1 MTLTELRC
9 LVAIVEADLNISAA
23 AQNMHSTQPALS
35 RHLKQ
40 LEDELG
46 FQIFSRRGRSLV
58 EVTPAGE
65 EVLKIARRVVA
76 DVSSLRSYAANH
88 RGDKSGDLLLATTQ
102 TYAKH
107 VLPSVLSRLLR
118 RYPELSVHLSPLGE
132 GESLPPVAH
141 NSTDLALVSTAGTEV
156 PDGVAIPLFRWRR
169 VVIVKPSHPLA
180 RGGRMPTLA
189 EMAEHPLVTYESSR
203 RPESSLVRALER
215 CGATA
220 RFACSAQDADL
231 IKAYVRAGIGVGLA
245 AELSLE
251 PDDYDDF
258 VVMPADPALPECVA
272 WALLPSGRILRNYTL
287 ELIQLLAPQIDTRDV
302 RRAIE
307 GDPPAGWPEPLL
319 WSRQQD
325 NPRVSGV
332 MPVLVRNTANG

>member
-189 EMAEHPLVTYESSR
+189 EMAERMQETAHRARPGAALSMPLAWEELG
-203 RPESSLVRALER
+203 P
-215 CGATA
+215 
-220 RFACSAQDADL
+220 D
-231 IKAYVRAGIGVGLA
+231 IGPAHFTVANAPGRLA
-245 AELSLE
+245 AQKRD
-251 PDDYDDF
+251 PWQDF
-258 VVMPADPALPECVA
+258 RSAEMP
-272 WALLPSGRILRNYTL
+272 LR
-287 ELIQLLAPQIDTRDV
+287 A
-302 RRAIE
+302 
-307 GDPPAGWPEPLL
+307 
-319 WSRQQD
+319 
-325 NPRVSGV
+325 
-332 MPVLVRNTANG
+332 